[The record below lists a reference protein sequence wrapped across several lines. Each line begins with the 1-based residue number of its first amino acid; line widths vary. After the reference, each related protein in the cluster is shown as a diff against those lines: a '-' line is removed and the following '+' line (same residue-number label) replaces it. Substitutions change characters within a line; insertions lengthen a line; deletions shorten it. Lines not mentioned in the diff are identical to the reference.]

1 MISFYH
7 INDECVLK
15 TCHVNPNWHFV
26 IASTKVIL
34 KKKKKEFSS
43 MRSAGKKEASFANYN
58 LASIIS
64 KWSFRSCSILG
75 SVAPPLCF
83 MVEMSFVVKSEWE
96 RLFCFP

>member
-7 INDECVLK
+7 INDKCVLK

-58 LASIIS
+58 LASI
-64 KWSFRSCSILG
+64 
-75 SVAPPLCF
+75 SVNGPSEAAVSLVLWHLP
-83 MVEMSFVVKSEWE
+83 FVSWL
-96 RLFCFP
+96 R